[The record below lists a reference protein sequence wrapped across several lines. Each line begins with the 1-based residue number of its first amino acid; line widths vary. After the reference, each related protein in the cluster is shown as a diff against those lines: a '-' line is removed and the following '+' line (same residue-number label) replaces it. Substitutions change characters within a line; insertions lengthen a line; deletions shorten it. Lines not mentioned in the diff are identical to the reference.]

1 MYYNYFEKSCQCR
14 YIISMYNEENIL
26 IQLGRNIK
34 AERVRK
40 GFTQEM
46 FAELY
51 GCDKDYISKIECGK
65 QNLSIKK
72 IIKIAN
78 CLDCSLDFILKF

>member
-1 MYYNYFEKSCQCR
+1 MYSDNDVLR
-14 YIISMYNEENIL
+14 
-26 IQLGRNIK
+26 QLGRNIK
-34 AERVRK
+34 AERIKR
-40 GFTQEM
+40 GMTQEK

-72 IIKIAN
+72 IVKIAN
-78 CLDCSLDFILKF
+78 CLQCTLEILLKF